1 MNADRAKLL
10 FLFVVAALAGVFAF
24 GIAQLP
30 TNWRDAAILWVV
42 FGLPALFFL
51 LRVYHG
57 YTAITIERIAKAP
70 PQPQLPAP
78 LGGVG
83 GRPRP
88 ELRVVE
94 HSTDGKQGRRL
105 L

>member
-1 MNADRAKLL
+1 MNADRAKVL
-10 FLFVVAALAGVFAF
+10 FLFAVAALAGVLAF

-30 TNWRDAAILWVV
+30 TNWRDMAILWVI
-42 FGLPALFFL
+42 FGLPVLFFL

-57 YTAITIERIAKAP
+57 YMAVTMERIAKEP
-70 PQPQLPAP
+70 PQQQPLAP

-83 GRPRP
+83 GQPRP
-88 ELRVVE
+88 ELRVVQ
-94 HSTDGKQGRRL
+94 SSSDGKQGRRL